1 MARILIIEDEIAQRN
16 YVATLL
22 RHHNYEPVQ
31 AEDARSILDLVVE
44 IQPDLILLDVVL
56 PSLSGLAAAALI
68 RADTAVAHVPIIIMS
83 GHHIGR
89 DELNRAGVTD
99 FVQKPFRGD
108 VLIAAVKRALGEDYT
123 PPERDY

>member
-1 MARILIIEDEIAQRN
+1 MARILIVEDEVAQRS
-16 YVATLL
+16 YLATLL
-22 RHHNYEPVQ
+22 RHHNYESVQ
-31 AEDARSILDLVVE
+31 AEDARSILDLVEE
-44 IQPDLILLDVVL
+44 IRPDLILLDVVL

-68 RADTAVAHVPIIIMS
+68 RSNPAVSRIPIIIMS

-108 VLIAAVKRALGEDYT
+108 VLMAAVKKALGEEFT
-123 PPERDY
+123 PRERDY